1 MNNRWFTRRDLLAT
15 SGLAITGLALPRDAS
30 SQSLGHATS
39 RIRARLSLN
48 ENPFGPSPLALQAIK
63 DRASEVFR
71 YTDEASAVL
80 LAQEIAAVEK
90 VSAEQILLG
99 ELLEPLGMQLAMEGG
114 AGGEFVYSTPG
125 YTALVDSATPLGGIA
140 RPVPLDTHLQNDL
153 PGISAAVNSRT
164 RTVFIVNPHN
174 PTGTVS
180 DAETFHR
187 FLSETSR
194 RTLVIVDEAYLDF
207 MQDFA
212 ARTAVSH
219 TRNGEDVIVF
229 RTFGKLYGLAGLQ
242 MGYAVA
248 PLKRAQQLK
257 QRGLGFYRSLSSLGV
272 AAASASLRDKT
283 FAAEA
288 RNKVSAERQQW
299 HSMLDRI
306 KARRTDAQGNFV
318 FFETKRPHKLV
329 AEALLRE
336 GIEIGRAF
344 DPYSQWVRIS
354 IGLPEENKMARNAVK
369 KLLESAL

>member
-1 MNNRWFTRRDLLAT
+1 
-15 SGLAITGLALPRDAS
+15 
-30 SQSLGHATS
+30 
-39 RIRARLSLN
+39 
-48 ENPFGPSPLALQAIK
+48 
-63 DRASEVFR
+63 
-71 YTDEASAVL
+71 
-80 LAQEIAAVEK
+80 
-90 VSAEQILLG
+90 
-99 ELLEPLGMQLAMEGG
+99 
-114 AGGEFVYSTPG
+114 
-125 YTALVDSATPLGGIA
+125 
-140 RPVPLDTHLQNDL
+140 
-153 PGISAAVNSRT
+153 
-164 RTVFIVNPHN
+164 
-174 PTGTVS
+174 
-180 DAETFHR
+180 
-187 FLSETSR
+187 
-194 RTLVIVDEAYLDF
+194 
-207 MQDFA
+207 
-212 ARTAVSH
+212 
-219 TRNGEDVIVF
+219 VIVF

-299 HSMLDRI
+299 HAMLDRI

-336 GIEIGRAF
+336 GIEIGRSF
-344 DPYSQWVRIS
+344 DPYNQWARIS